1 MRSYQDAHALNEA
14 QSVLVPLKERMTLHR
29 QALTE
34 RAAVNKL
41 IPALLKAKYGC

>member
-34 RAAVNKL
+34 RAAVNEL